1 MEQRGPAINVPAVLS
16 LANSEELHCCVF
28 ESIVGKVL
36 FQKSAAIGS
45 KDLWRQRLSTNLR
58 SYTHRKLMQPF
69 AHAAPQS
76 LGLTPD
82 LIMTEG

>member
-1 MEQRGPAINVPAVLS
+1 MEQRGPAISVPAVLS
-16 LANSEELHCCVF
+16 LANSEELHCRVN

-36 FQKSAAIGS
+36 FQKSVAIGH
-45 KDLWRQRLSTNLR
+45 KELWRQRMSTNLR

-76 LGLTPD
+76 LGV
-82 LIMTEG
+82 